1 MMPKHATAVILL
13 LLVGQVPAH
22 AAESTYLDRFK
33 GGWNGA
39 GKVQRGIDSSP
50 WNVQCTFRG
59 VIPDANHISI
69 QGTCRAA
76 IILQREIGVELTYD
90 PASGVYR
97 GTYTG
102 ARVGPALLSG
112 TRVGDAVNL
121 AITWP
126 KPVNGDTRSNLTIRN
141 DGSGSLRITVAD
153 NLTPGGPIQQ
163 TSDLL
168 LQQGE

>member
-1 MMPKHATAVILL
+1 MPKHAASAIFLL
-13 LLVGQVPAH
+13 LAAQWPAV
-22 AAESTYLDRFK
+22 AAENTYLDRFK
-33 GGWNGA
+33 GGWNGT

-50 WNVQCTFRG
+50 WNVQCTFKG
-59 VIPDANHISI
+59 VTPDPNHISI

-76 IILQREIGVELTYD
+76 IIVQREIGVELTYD
-90 PASGVYR
+90 PASGLYK

-102 ARVGPALLSG
+102 ARVGPAQLSG
-112 TRVGDAVNL
+112 TRTGDAVNL

-141 DGSGSLRITVAD
+141 GGGGTLRITVAD
-153 NLTPGGPIQQ
+153 NLTPGGPVQQ
-163 TSDLL
+163 TSDIL